1 MKDINF
7 LSKGSAGSADLTGR
21 GKNSSTVVLVIILLI
36 VIAVGGKLI
45 LVQQNHRL
53 QSSIDE
59 KEAYIEANKII
70 YKVENDIK
78 DYNVQFNK
86 TKDIISRLQKVSVKN
101 SEVFEQLG
109 KGIPNKVYMATYV
122 FTDDRKVAVT
132 GMSPTKEEVAQ
143 YTWSL
148 KQLNVFKDVLLNS
161 VKREVNGDN
170 TGESYKYD
178 FTVEL

>member
-1 MKDINF
+1 MSDINF
-7 LSKGSAGSADLTGR
+7 LSKGSANSADLAAR
-21 GKNSSTVVLVIILLI
+21 GKKTSTVVLVIILL
-36 VIAVGGKLI
+36 VLIAVGGKLI
-45 LVQQNHRL
+45 LMQQNNSIQRN
-53 QSSIDE
+53 IDE
-59 KEAYIEANKII
+59 KEAYIKANEVI

-86 TKDIISRLQKVSVKN
+86 TKDIISRLQKVTVKN

-170 TGESYKYD
+170 TGECFKYD